1 MDGRKNNKGT
11 IGNKGGRPPKSDEIA
26 LIERLDE
33 HIDQDAVFQTLYD
46 LVLKGN
52 VKAIQLYM
60 NYRHGKPRETVN
72 MTVNQE
78 TPIIGIE

>member
-1 MDGRKNNKGT
+1 MANGHGGKRANAGRKA
-11 IGNKGGRPPKSDEIA
+11 RSEEML

-33 HIDQDAVFQTLYD
+33 HIDQDAVFQILYE

-52 VKAIQLYM
+52 IKAIQLYM
-60 NYRHGKPRETVN
+60 NYRHGKPRETVS